1 MALILA
7 VVWSSLVVRLA
18 VSAFLASLCIVE
30 NRHQFRRTWLCD
42 EHLIQSHQ
50 DESSLPLMFYISFMF
65 HEIWEII
72 LYTQA
77 NTILILIL
85 MQNDYQ
91 KLLQYKKALIFCQQ
105 MIDILYPSSFWH
117 LHGSGLWRG
126 RQSTLFSGDTE
137 VFQSQPRPFQHVL
150 GLPSGPP
157 PGYMKDLTWETPQS
171 GTRTTLACFSCGPV
185 THRRV

>member
-1 MALILA
+1 M
-7 VVWSSLVVRLA
+7 W
-18 VSAFLASLCIVE
+18 
-30 NRHQFRRTWLCD
+30 RT
-42 EHLIQSHQ
+42 SYT
-50 DESSLPLMFYISFMF
+50 ESSGWVLIASYVLHFIYVSWNLGNNPLYSSKGKN
-65 HEIWEII
+65 
-72 LYTQA
+72 A
-77 NTILILIL
+77 L

-91 KLLQYKKALIFCQQ
+91 KLLQYKKTLIFCQQ
-105 MIDILYPSSFWH
+105 MIDTLYPSSFWH

-150 GLPSGPP
+150 GLPRGPP

-171 GTRTTLACFSCGPV
+171 GTRTTLACFSCGPI